1 MRDGSD
7 TTPPEGVMAT
17 VSFEIPDEQLHK
29 FKKTPE
35 QFAQAVR
42 LAAAMFWY
50 DREEISIGRAA
61 EVAGIPYAD
70 FMDALS
76 VAKIETFKIDIDELR
91 QELAR
96 G

>member
-1 MRDGSD
+1 
-7 TTPPEGVMAT
+7 MAT
-17 VSFEIPDEQLHK
+17 VSFEIQDEELCK
-29 FKKTPE
+29 FDKTPE

-50 DREEISIGRAA
+50 DLEEISIGRAA
-61 EVAGIPYAD
+61 AVAGIPYAD
-70 FMDALS
+70 FMEALAA
-76 VAKIETFKIDIDELR
+76 AKIETFKVDIDELR

>member
-1 MRDGSD
+1 
-7 TTPPEGVMAT
+7 MAT

-35 QFAQAVR
+35 QFVQAIR

-50 DREEISIGRAA
+50 DREELSIGRAA
-61 EVAGIPYAD
+61 EVADIPYAD
-70 FMDALS
+70 FKEALAA
-76 VAKIETFKIDIDELR
+76 AKIETFKVDIDELR